1 MDKAVVAIVGAGK
14 IGQIH
19 IDNILG
25 MNNVELKTILDVYT
39 DHLQGTAYE
48 KAVPIITN
56 NPEDITNDP
65 EIDGVLICTSTD
77 THAAFIEQFANAGKH
92 IFCEKPISFKTEET
106 KKALDAVEK
115 AGVKFQIGFNRRF
128 DRHFRKVQETVREGE
143 IGNPHIIKI
152 TSRDPQPPPEEY
164 VKRSGGMFMDMTIH
178 DFDMIRYL
186 SGSEVKEVSVKSA
199 NLVDDRFERNNDVD
213 TAIIT
218 ITFEDGSLGV
228 IDNSRQA
235 VYGYDQRIEVFG
247 SKGSAEAE
255 NERPTN
261 VRINTKEAITVDHP
275 KYFFLERY
283 NDAYIEE
290 IKQFAIAILENS
302 PIACSGEDGL
312 KAELLAR
319 AAQLSLEENR
329 SVPLTELIAKA

>member
-25 MNNVELKTILDVYT
+25 MNNVELKAILDVYT

-77 THAAFIEQFANAGKH
+77 THAAFIELFANAGKH

-106 KKALDAVEK
+106 KRALDAVDK

-186 SGSEVKEVSVKSA
+186 SGSEVKEISVKSA
-199 NLVDDRFERNNDVD
+199 NLIDDRFERNNDVD

-218 ITFEDGSLGV
+218 LTFEDGSLGV

-261 VRINTKEAITVDHP
+261 VKISTKEAITVDHP

-290 IKQFAIAILENS
+290 IKQFAIAIMKNS
-302 PIACSGEDGL
+302 PVACSGEDGL

-329 SVPLTELIAKA
+329 SVPLTELTAKA